1 MNKKLAVIIV
11 AGTVLLTLA
20 CMAIVFVLQK
30 DDDNYHR
37 TMPPEPTEKAM
48 LHEEEE
54 DMRKDREAFFELMH
68 RTAPG
73 TDWRRRDADLRYTL
87 MQERAAAYALRTE
100 DAEWDTLAGG
110 AVLGTWDEIGSFNT
124 AGRIWATEVDFEEDV
139 VYAFTDGGN
148 LWKGDLDGENWSI
161 LNDHFKIAAT
171 NFLRKVDERLIVGT
185 YQWGLQGV
193 FYTEDEGITWTE
205 TTGLENVEAWGYV
218 MDVEML
224 NDDMHTMY
232 ALAYEW
238 DYTNWWDIISLYRST
253 DLGASFEKI
262 TQWDVPVYGGAN
274 NFVMWSPPYGT
285 ASCYLIEN
293 ENTFLLDAAGM
304 PQPLGVLPL
313 AEDGEIML
321 CGFEGP
327 SATSLYAAHK
337 KFSDNTTD
345 FYRSAD
351 GGLTWALTGGVEE
364 GNFSRTSFNCSQQ
377 IEGYLYYGGVD
388 SYRSFSGGTS
398 WVRNNY
404 WWEYYDD
411 IEYNLHADIP
421 FIRSFIDPAT
431 DDEIVLISTDG
442 GLYITEDHGMIWTNI
457 TNEGM
462 RNAQYYDVYTYRY
475 VTDFI
480 FAGSQDQGYQRSSY
494 KIGDDHY
501 FDQLISGDY
510 GHIVT
515 RSGGDNLWCVY
526 PGFAMYIRDAAADSD
541 MFFWDFQ
548 GYGHLWMAP
557 IMADPFDDEVAW
569 WGGGSDAG
577 GAYLWRLEK
586 SGPEIISEKQT
597 KNFSVAGGGSI
608 SAIAYSPIDPNYWY
622 LLTSGGKFYY
632 SEDAGANWT
641 MSSGFT
647 GPGPQYFY
655 GATIV
660 PSSAQLGVVYIGGS
674 GYDNPPVYVS
684 SDHGDNFTALSDG
697 LPGTLVYDLAV
708 TPDDSLL
715 FAATEVAPYVCVLST
730 GTWYNLAGTDA
741 PLQTYWSADYIEEI
755 HAVRFG
761 TYGRGTW
768 EFKLYEEPAISVED
782 QVTEL
787 AMEVYPNPADAFLH
801 VTVPVHLP
809 DAQVQ
814 IVDMQGKVVWQRY
827 AALNRDIPFKIDLSG
842 VAQGTYFVVVQQ
854 DERRMA
860 RKFVRS

>member
-1 MNKKLAVIIV
+1 MNKKIAVIIV
-11 AGTVLLTLA
+11 AGTILLTFA
-20 CMAIVFVLQK
+20 CMAIVYVLQK
-30 DDDNYHR
+30 DDANYHQS
-37 TMPPEPTEKAM
+37 MPPQPTDRSMM
-48 LHEEEE
+48 LQEEEGFRE
-54 DMRKDREAFFELMH
+54 QREAFFNLMH
-68 RTAPG
+68 RSAPG
-73 TDWRRRDADLRYTL
+73 TNWRKRDADVRYDL
-87 MQERAAAYALRTE
+87 MRQRAAQYAMRTE
-100 DAEWDTLAGG
+100 ETAWDTLADG
-110 AVLGTWDEIGSFNT
+110 AVVGTWDEIGSFNT
-124 AGRIWATEVDFEEDV
+124 AGRIWATEVDFSDDV

-148 LWKGDLDGENWSI
+148 LWKGDLDGNNWSI
-161 LNDHFKIAAT
+161 LNDHFKIAAS
-171 NFLRKVDERLIVGT
+171 NFLRKIDNRLIVGT
-185 YQWGLQGV
+185 YQWGVQGV
-193 FYTEDEGITWTE
+193 FYTEDEGVTWTE
-205 TTGLENVEAWGYV
+205 TTGLENVAAWGYV

-224 NDDMHTMY
+224 NDDAHTLY

-262 TQWDVPVYGGAN
+262 TQWDVPDYGGAN
-274 NFVMWSPPYGT
+274 NFVLWSPPYGS

-293 ENTFLLDAAGM
+293 ENAFVLDAAGM

-321 CGFEGP
+321 CGYADASG
-327 SATSLYAAHK
+327 TSLYAAQK
-337 KFSDNTTD
+337 KFSDNTTV
-345 FYRSAD
+345 FFRSAD
-351 GGLTWALTGGVEE
+351 GGLTWEQTGTVEE
-364 GNFSRTSFNCSQQ
+364 GNFSRNSFNCSQQ

-388 SYRSFSGGTS
+388 SYRSFTGGDT

-421 FIRSFIDPAT
+421 FIRSYIDPAT
-431 DDEIVLISTDG
+431 NDEIVLISTDG
-442 GLYITEDHGMIWTNI
+442 GLYMSEDHGLIWNNI
-457 TNEGM
+457 TNAGM

-475 VTDFI
+475 VPDYI
-480 FAGSQDQGYQRSSY
+480 FAGAQDQGYQRSSY

-526 PGFAMYIRDAAADSD
+526 PGFAMYVRDAAADAD

-557 IMADPFDDEVAW
+557 IMADPYNDEVAW

-586 SGPEIISEKQT
+586 SGPDINAVKQT

-622 LLTSGGKFYY
+622 LLTSGGKFYF
-632 SEDAGANWT
+632 SSDAGVTWT
-641 MSSGFT
+641 MSSPFT

-674 GYDNPPVYVS
+674 GYDNPPVFVS
-684 SDHGDNFTALSDG
+684 TDHGENFTSLSEG

-715 FAATEVAPYVCVLST
+715 FAATEVAPYVCVLSE
-730 GTWYNLAGTDA
+730 GIWYNLAGADA

-768 EFKLYEEPAISVED
+768 EFKLYDELAIHVED
-782 QVTEL
+782 LADERSMQVF
-787 AMEVYPNPADAFLH
+787 PNPTQSSVQ
-801 VTVPVHLP
+801 VTVPAHLP
-809 DAQVQ
+809 DALVQV
-814 IVDMQGKVVWQRY
+814 VDLNGQVMWTKH
-827 AALNRDIPFKIDLSG
+827 AALNRDIPFTIDISG
-842 VAQGTYFVVVQQ
+842 MASGSYIIIVQQ
-854 DERRMA
+854 GHRRYVQ
-860 RKFVRS
+860 KCIRS